1 MKEIYQMTKEEVLR
15 NQHASEDGL
24 AESEVLKIR
33 QEMGENCLKEAKK
46 KKSGAH
52 LCGAVSGSARYHF
65 DHCGGGVDAVRKC
78 GEHRR
83 DLCCY
88 CDECGAWNGTVPQGG
103 KIVGFA
109 ESTVVASCK
118 GAS

>member
-33 QEMGENCLKEAKK
+33 QLPEGSKE